1 MRGKKM
7 FTEGFIKLKRDILE
21 WRWYSDIKTARL
33 YLHILLTANYDS
45 RGFRDRVIKRG
56 QRVVSIKKLAAET
69 ELTEKEVRTAL
80 GHLQQTN
87 DISVDTTN
95 KYSIITINNYAD
107 YVDTAN
113 KGQTN
118 VNKKQVKGQ
127 QYNKNNKKK
136 SYDINELKKMD
147 MLDFIE

>member
-1 MRGKKM
+1 M
-7 FTEGFIKLKRDILE
+7 
-21 WRWYSDIKTARL
+21 
-33 YLHILLTANYDS
+33 TANYDS
-45 RGFRDRVIKRG
+45 RGFREKTINRG

-95 KYSIITINNYAD
+95 KYSIITINNYTD

-113 KGQTN
+113 NGQTN
-118 VNKKQVKGQ
+118 VNQKQVKGQ
-127 QYNKNNKKK
+127 QYNNNNKKK